1 MCFIGPIFT
10 INTHI
15 IAVTVVDWALHL
27 AMEKEMHYLH
37 SMEVMS
43 QDVQIEFATVNHTMH
58 DECRQLDGIWPDMT
72 IEVTFV
78 SFGHSKRESLAS
90 PLNLKL
96 FRCGCTALLHAT
108 RYSKASVTSEMS
120 LK

>member
-1 MCFIGPIFT
+1 MCFIRPTFT

-15 IAVTVVDWALHL
+15 IADREGDRALHL
-27 AMEKEMHYLH
+27 AMKEEMYYLR
-37 SMEVMS
+37 SMEVMP
-43 QDVQIEFATVNHTMH
+43 QDVRIKFAAGNHTMH
-58 DECRQLDGIWPDMT
+58 HNRGQLEHIWSDMT

-78 SFGHSKRESLAS
+78 SFGHSKGESLAS

-96 FRCGCTALLHAT
+96 SRCGYTALLHAT
-108 RYSKASVTSEMS
+108 RYSKTSVTSKMS